1 MNIAI
6 HFEIPVQEMAR
17 AIRFY
22 EAVFDLALE
31 PVEIDGNEMALFP
44 LHEGQEGSSGALA
57 KGESY
62 VPSLDGTR
70 IYLQVPDIE
79 RTLGRALQ
87 LGGECLYPVTRVSEQ
102 IWVAEFRDCE
112 GNRIALQEMGRT

>member
-6 HFEIPVQEMAR
+6 HFEIPVQDMER

-22 EAVFDLALE
+22 EGVFETVLE
-31 PVEIDGNEMALFP
+31 RVQIDGNEMALFP
-44 LHEGQEGSSGALA
+44 LESGTAGCSGALA

-70 IYLQVPDIE
+70 IYLRVPDIE
-79 RTLGRALQ
+79 GTMARALAS
-87 LGGECLYPVTRVSEQ
+87 GGACLYPVTRVGESLR
-102 IWVAEFRDCE
+102 VAECRDCE
-112 GNRIALQEMGRT
+112 GNRIALQEGT